1 MSDAATTANNAVKFE
16 RIPAYSWWVL
26 IASMLCFMCFFVAM
40 NATAVFGT
48 LIQEDFGI
56 NATMLSLLSTA
67 TMIAFCVFPTFTGT
81 LFEKYG
87 ITTMVPVALCMN
99 ILSGLLL
106 FIPFFF

>member
-48 LIQEDFGI
+48 LIQSRRLW
-56 NATMLSLLSTA
+56 N
-67 TMIAFCVFPTFTGT
+67 
-81 LFEKYG
+81 
-87 ITTMVPVALCMN
+87 
-99 ILSGLLL
+99 
-106 FIPFFF
+106 